1 MMKRT
6 AQNRF
11 KALTSACVLTMTAT
25 VAWSQQ
31 PSITWLGVLP
41 RGRETVAHGVSQDGN
56 VVVGIAVDENSRQ
69 RAFRWTRTGGFQDLG
84 TFTGGTQAA
93 GLGVAANGSVVVG
106 WAGSNSY
113 SMNAFRWSSGSMQ
126 QLLSYAVATS
136 VSSNGAAVAG
146 YSYAYSGD
154 RHAFRWTQAGGVE
167 WITIDDASR
176 RSSSAHG
183 ISLDGTVIVGE
194 IRSSQTQNRFQAFRR
209 KFPGDIEIL
218 GTLEDGNT
226 SVAYAAS
233 GDGSVVVGRS
243 ENQNG
248 YFRPFRWTQQTG
260 MVDLGTLGGNQGEA
274 RAVSGDGS
282 VVVGWANDAFGV
294 PRAFRWIAG
303 RGMEN
308 LNEVY
313 ANLLTDGS
321 ELLVAHAISPNGRYI
336 VGSGFN
342 AATAR
347 IEGFLLDTA
356 GTTGCRLDADVNRDG
371 RVDDADLLQVLFS
384 FGNSCGN

>member
-106 WAGSNSY
+106 WADSTSY
-113 SMNAFRWSSGSMQ
+113 YMNAFRWSSGSMQ
-126 QLLSYAVATS
+126 ELRSDAVATS

-146 YSYAYSGD
+146 YLWDGFYSAYQ
-154 RHAFRWTQAGGVE
+154 AFRWTQAGGFE
-167 WITIDDASR
+167 WVTRGSGW
-176 RSSSAHG
+176 SGYAHG
-183 ISLDGTVIVGE
+183 ISLDGTVVVGQ
-194 IRSSQTQNRFQAFRR
+194 IRSPETQNRFQAFRR

>member
-84 TFTGGTQAA
+84 TFTGGTQAV

-126 QLLSYAVATS
+126 ELRFNAVATS

-146 YSYAYSGD
+146 YLWDSSNAAYQ
-154 RHAFRWTQAGGVE
+154 AFRWTQAGGVV
-167 WITIDDASR
+167 WITSGSG
-176 RSSSAHG
+176 RSSYARG
-183 ISLDGTVIVGE
+183 ISLDGTVVVGE
-194 IRSSQTQNRFQAFRR
+194 IRSSETQNRFQAFRR

-248 YFRPFRWTQQTG
+248 YFRPFRWTPQTG

-384 FGNSCGN
+384 FGSGC

>member
-1 MMKRT
+1 
-6 AQNRF
+6 
-11 KALTSACVLTMTAT
+11 
-25 VAWSQQ
+25 
-31 PSITWLGVLP
+31 
-41 RGRETVAHGVSQDGN
+41 
-56 VVVGIAVDENSRQ
+56 
-69 RAFRWTRTGGFQDLG
+69 
-84 TFTGGTQAA
+84 
-93 GLGVAANGSVVVG
+93 
-106 WAGSNSY
+106 
-113 SMNAFRWSSGSMQ
+113 MQ

-146 YSYAYSGD
+146 YAYAYSGD
-154 RHAFRWTQAGGVE
+154 KHAFRWTQAGGVE
-167 WITIDDASR
+167 WITIDDGS

-194 IRSSQTQNRFQAFRR
+194 IRNPQTQNRWQAFRR
-209 KFPGDIEIL
+209 KFPGTIEIL
-218 GTLEDGNT
+218 GTLEDGNN

-248 YFRPFRWTQQTG
+248 YFRPFRWTPQTG
-260 MVDLGTLGGNQGEA
+260 MRDLGTLGGNQGEA

-371 RVDDADLLQVLFS
+371 RVDDADLLQVLFN
-384 FGNSCGN
+384 FGSGC